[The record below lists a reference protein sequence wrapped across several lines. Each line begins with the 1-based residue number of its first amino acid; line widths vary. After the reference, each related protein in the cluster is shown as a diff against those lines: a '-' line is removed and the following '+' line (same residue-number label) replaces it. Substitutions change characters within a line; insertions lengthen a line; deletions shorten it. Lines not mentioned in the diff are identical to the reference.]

1 MYSSKMEKSM
11 LYDIE
16 YLKLDLTDGIIV
28 IILAVDLQ

>member
-1 MYSSKMEKSM
+1 MYSSKMETSM

-28 IILAVDLQ
+28 IILAVDL